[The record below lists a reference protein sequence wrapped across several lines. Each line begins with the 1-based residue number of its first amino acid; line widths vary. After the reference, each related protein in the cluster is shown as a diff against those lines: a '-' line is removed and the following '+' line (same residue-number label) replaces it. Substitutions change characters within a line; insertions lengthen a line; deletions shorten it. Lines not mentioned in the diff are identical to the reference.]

1 MKRDEFYGNNFKC
14 LNLIHK
20 IFLAHTLLKRL
31 RLKTNYYTRG
41 VTMKTTQGL
50 GILTSLVFVSC
61 ASASQAAVIDWSNV
75 SGGDFNN
82 GANWAGGSAPSTADT
97 ASFNTDVA
105 GSYTASLSQD
115 TDVDN
120 VSVKNDDVVIDLNGR
135 NLETMTGIS
144 VSGDKGAT
152 LTLRNGSFNQNGD
165 EFGDLVEI
173 MVDSASASESRL
185 VLDGVD
191 FGGRGMG
198 SRMQLYVGYPP
209 ASGGTREGVLEL
221 KNKSGV
227 TGQSAYIGGKL
238 ILSEGSSMGLA
249 GELDLDGVLEITGG
263 AGLGSSGAYIS
274 GKTLV
279 DGRGSDL
286 SVGEFGDFNG
296 ETTFQN
302 GATGSGGR
310 ISTGG
315 RFTVDGAGTEIRA
328 IGSMDLG
335 GNVVVSNSGSL
346 VSSDLI
352 TVTGVMNL
360 DNAQIEAS
368 SLMTEFAGRIQGA
381 GDITGKVKNTDKGT
395 VATGANGSSL
405 NIDGN
410 YTQEHGGTLELTLG
424 DWDAIGDYKLNITG
438 EADLDG
444 ILKIDLWDTFKPQ
457 LNDVFTLIKAEN
469 INGMFSDFVLPKL
482 SPGLGWDWGSD
493 MVAGMETFSL
503 KVVKGV
509 PEPYT
514 IVLMTI
520 GLAGFAGA
528 RRFRKA
534 A

>member
-1 MKRDEFYGNNFKC
+1 MQ
-14 LNLIHK
+14 K

-61 ASASQAAVIDWSNV
+61 ASVSQAAVIDWSNV

-82 GANWAGGSAPSTADT
+82 GANWAGGSAPGAADT

-105 GSYTASLSQD
+105 GSYSASLSQD
-115 TDVDN
+115 ASVND
-120 VSVKNDDVVIDLNGR
+120 VSVINDDVVI
-135 NLETMTGIS
+135 NLSGHNLDTARGITVGGAKAGKLVMRDGAFNKEQGYEGGLVSIS
-144 VSGDKGAT
+144 V
-152 LTLRNGSFNQNGD
+152 GSQ
-165 EFGDLVEI
+165 
-173 MVDSASASESRL
+173 VDTEGTF
-185 VLDGVD
+185 VIDNVD
-191 FGGRGMG
+191 FGGYGMAGRMLFHIGHSRWTVGKGALQIKNG
-198 SRMQLYVGYPP
+198 SD
-209 ASGGTREGVLEL
+209 VL
-221 KNKSGV
+221 
-227 TGQSAYIGGKL
+227 GQSAFVGSHSDVSITGGSTFSL
-238 ILSEGSSMGLA
+238 ANDFFLESGASLDVSEGSQFHMSYGS
-249 GELDLDGVLEITGG
+249 LDGEVLVSGE
-263 AGLGSSGAYIS
+263 GSSLNFSEIAGI
-274 GKTLV
+274 GGVL
-279 DGRGSDL
+279 
-286 SVGEFGDFNG
+286 
-296 ETTFQN
+296 TFQN
-302 GATGSGGR
+302 GATGSGAD
-310 ISTGG
+310 TAVGG
-315 RFTVDGAGTEIRA
+315 NLIIDGVGTEYENWTYL
-328 IGSMDLG
+328 MDIG
-335 GNVVVSNSGSL
+335 GNA
-346 VSSDLI
+346 
-352 TVTGVMNL
+352 TVTNGGLLKSADAISAIPGGVLLL
-360 DNAQIEAS
+360 DEGKVAAQRV
-368 SLMTEFAGRIQGA
+368 MTEGGKIQGN
-381 GDITGKVKNTDKGT
+381 GDITGNVQNTYEGT

-410 YTQEHGGTLELTLG
+410 YTQEHGSTLELALG
-424 DWDAIGDYKLNITG
+424 DWDAIGDYKLNING
-438 EADLDG
+438 DADLDG
-444 ILKIDLWDTFKPQ
+444 ILKIDLWDTFKPK